1 MTYKPKVIDGVFFL
15 ETIINFELGAYNDV
29 KAFPCYYA
37 RKFVFFYEFFQIN
50 FPFFIPLRT
59 A

>member
-29 KAFPCYYA
+29 KPSH
-37 RKFVFFYEFFQIN
+37 VTTQGN
-50 FPFFIPLRT
+50 S
-59 A
+59 